1 MKDMYTI
8 LVTVLAIALAL
19 MLSATYFK
27 DNERFKDIDHQIDS
41 LNTAIQARESA
52 IKLLDTQIN
61 SLKDS
66 ICKEDKQIDYYK
78 RRIQE
83 LKDKNGKV
91 HSTDNAS
98 AVDVT
103 DFLSKRYGNN
113 N

>member
-1 MKDMYTI
+1 MKDLYTVLVTI
-8 LVTVLAIALAL
+8 LAIGLAL
-19 MLSATYFK
+19 VLGATYYKDDIKFK
-27 DNERFKDIDHQIDS
+27 EIDHQIDS
-41 LNTAIQARESA
+41 LNTAIQARETD
-52 IKLLDTQIN
+52 IQLLDTQIN

-66 ICKEDKQIDYYK
+66 IAKEDKQIDYYK

-103 DFLSKRYGNN
+103 DFLSKRYNSK
-113 N
+113 

>member
-52 IKLLDTQIN
+52 IKLLDT
-61 SLKDS
+61 
-66 ICKEDKQIDYYK
+66 
-78 RRIQE
+78 
-83 LKDKNGKV
+83 
-91 HSTDNAS
+91 
-98 AVDVT
+98 
-103 DFLSKRYGNN
+103 
-113 N
+113 

>member
-1 MKDMYTI
+1 MKDLYTVLVTI
-8 LVTVLAIALAL
+8 LAIGLAL
-19 MLSATYFK
+19 VLGATYYKDDIKFK
-27 DNERFKDIDHQIDS
+27 EIDHQIDS
-41 LNTAIQARESA
+41 LNTAIQARETA
-52 IKLLDTQIN
+52 IQLLDTQIN

-66 ICKEDKQIDYYK
+66 IAKEDKQIDYYK

-103 DFLSKRYGNN
+103 DFLSKRYNK
-113 N
+113 